1 MGLEKI
7 KLAFIRWM
15 EEVHGGDPY
24 PRNVYGCLLSIM
36 VEPEPVSQER
46 IMELTGFSQATISLA
61 IQKIQLL
68 FPVRIIK
75 KVGERK
81 HFYQYDAPNRFALDL
96 TQKRTEVQDLDTGFI
111 IPILEKA
118 VVEVK
123 KEPSLKRFVD
133 YLNNL
138 LLYLNLTHVIRR
150 DNAIVFEQA
159 MKDGNL
165 DTRKILNLESLK
177 RKPLSDFL
185 LKLSEASNGYESSPI
200 AEESS
205 SIDLKREYLAGVK
218 SNFNPLYSQVLTNQY
233 MVAHAVILEGN
244 TTQERIEH
252 LTQLPRSTISE
263 VLSLIKDRGVVKF
276 TKKEGSRV
284 KYYQPGLLFSDL
296 MLGYFDRTALY
307 IESMKTCLSEFASQ
321 TRKLRSTKESKKLLE
336 ILESLER
343 AYSYALALSHD
354 MKVKMV
360 MRLKEEYDRGFTFI

>member
-1 MGLEKI
+1 MSLEKI
-7 KLAFIRWM
+7 KRAFISWM

-36 VEPEPVSQER
+36 VEPEAVSQER

-68 FPVRIIK
+68 FPVRTIK

-81 HFYQYDAPNRFALDL
+81 HFYEYDAPNRFALDL

-118 VVEVK
+118 MVEVK
-123 KEPSLKRFVD
+123 KEPSLKRFID

-138 LLYLNLTHVIRR
+138 LLYLNLTHEIRS

-159 MKDGNL
+159 MKDGRL
-165 DTRKILNLESLK
+165 DAKKLFKLESLK

-185 LKLSEASNGYESSPI
+185 MKLKEASYGYVCPPITKESSL
-200 AEESS
+200 S
-205 SIDLKREYLAGVK
+205 DLKREYLTGVK
-218 SNFNPLYSQVLTNQY
+218 SNFNPLYSQVLANQY
-233 MVAHAVILEGN
+233 MIAHAVILEG
-244 TTQERIEH
+244 TATQERIEN

-263 VLSLIKDRGVVKF
+263 VLSLIKNRGVVKF

-284 KYYQPGLLFSDL
+284 KYYRPGLLFSDL
-296 MLGYFDRTALY
+296 MLGYFDRTAMY
-307 IESMKTCLSEFASQ
+307 IHSMKNRLSEFATE
-321 TRKLRSTKESKKLLE
+321 TRKLRKTDQSMKLLE
-336 ILESLER
+336 ILESLEK
-343 AYSYALALSHD
+343 AYSFSLALSHD